1 MIFTSVTI
9 LIIGMVALATS
20 ERKGNKQLS
29 WIVILLAVII
39 ALDTVA
45 LFRTIDN
52 AIDTKINS
60 VSAEDTEIKEVT
72 IEDIEQQLGYKIKLV
87 K

>member
-1 MIFTSVTI
+1 
-9 LIIGMVALATS
+9 MVALATS

-52 AIDTKINS
+52 VIDIKINN
-60 VSAEDTEIKEVT
+60 VSAEYTEIKEVT
-72 IEDIEQQLGYKIKLV
+72 KEDIEQQLGYKIKLV